1 MYDLILSLCNW
12 ISTFPTLVLIILAVT
27 VSLIKILLAVRQLY
41 TQEASEKSG
50 FAMTSRIFSWGAFL
64 SIAMYS
70 WSVFYDRDIGD
81 QETHFLIIGLIALGV
96 SCIFG
101 FLSKSIKI
109 VVLDIILSI
118 IAFVSGSL
126 FGVLFDKWP
135 FFWAI
140 IVVCLIDFAIGGIAH
155 KIGDNA
161 PSAREIKYRQKDE
174 HINNSLQGIYN
185 DYYHIYHKDLP
196 KLSEEERLIIAACC
210 DEEET
215 QYNRDLLY
223 KRIWLSGTLLWYLS
237 RKNKY
242 YPMSEIVS
250 KAHLQ
255 EDGQIE
261 WTEEYDSEE
270 ANIIKTYSDLL
281 SSRISR
287 ISDYDNYVIRIID
300 ADELVTANTR
310 KDYYA
315 YVCNASR
322 QKIGLFNPRID
333 WTDDFIEKINKDIQ
347 NAESVKN
354 ALTDLGDFFIGIIDL
369 RYKQS
374 DSEKCQ
380 FIRMLDTQK
389 RYILLYGVVCL
400 SEPDSSRMLDIS
412 YVRSRIMQ
420 LDGILSGTDN
430 SQFNWSGL
438 FEALNTALQ
447 NLGGKNQTRFNAI
460 LNNWQAYRQT
470 FVSSINA

>member
-196 KLSEEERLIIAACC
+196 KLSEDKRKEE
-210 DEEET
+210 
-215 QYNRDLLY
+215 N
-223 KRIWLSGTLLWYLS
+223 
-237 RKNKY
+237 
-242 YPMSEIVS
+242 
-250 KAHLQ
+250 
-255 EDGQIE
+255 
-261 WTEEYDSEE
+261 
-270 ANIIKTYSDLL
+270 
-281 SSRISR
+281 
-287 ISDYDNYVIRIID
+287 
-300 ADELVTANTR
+300 
-310 KDYYA
+310 
-315 YVCNASR
+315 
-322 QKIGLFNPRID
+322 
-333 WTDDFIEKINKDIQ
+333 
-347 NAESVKN
+347 
-354 ALTDLGDFFIGIIDL
+354 
-369 RYKQS
+369 
-374 DSEKCQ
+374 
-380 FIRMLDTQK
+380 
-389 RYILLYGVVCL
+389 
-400 SEPDSSRMLDIS
+400 
-412 YVRSRIMQ
+412 
-420 LDGILSGTDN
+420 
-430 SQFNWSGL
+430 
-438 FEALNTALQ
+438 
-447 NLGGKNQTRFNAI
+447 
-460 LNNWQAYRQT
+460 
-470 FVSSINA
+470 